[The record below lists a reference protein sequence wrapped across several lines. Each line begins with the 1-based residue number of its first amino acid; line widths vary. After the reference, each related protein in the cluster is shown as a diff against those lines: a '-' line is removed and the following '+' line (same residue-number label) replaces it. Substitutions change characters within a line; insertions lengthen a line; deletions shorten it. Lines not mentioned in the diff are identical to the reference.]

1 MKFLSVRDLRGN
13 SARVWRELPGER
25 EMIVTSNG
33 RPVAVLA
40 SVDEGSVEQ
49 SLAAWRQVR
58 ATQAIADIQRE
69 SAHKGTD
76 AMSMDDIDAEIKKA
90 RHARR
95 NRAPCESCSTQTC
108 WCPGSLRPS
117 AVAARSSGW

>member
-1 MKFLSVRDLRGN
+1 MRFLSVRDLRGD
-13 SARVWRELPGER
+13 SARVWRELADEK

-40 SVDEGSVEQ
+40 AVDESSVEQ

-69 SAHKGTD
+69 SVRKGTD
-76 AMSMDDIDAEIKKA
+76 AMSMDDIDAEIKQV
-90 RHARR
+90 RQSRR
-95 NRAPCESCSTQTC
+95 NRST
-108 WCPGSLRPS
+108 
-117 AVAARSSGW
+117 

>member
-13 SARVWRELPGER
+13 SARVWRELSSER
-25 EMIVTSNG
+25 EMVVTSNG

-40 SVDEGSVEQ
+40 AVDESSVEQ

-69 SAHKGTD
+69 SARKGAD
-76 AMSMDDIDAEIKKA
+76 KLAMDDIDAEIKSM
-90 RHARR
+90 RQARR
-95 NRAPCESCSTQTC
+95 KRAT
-108 WCPGSLRPS
+108 
-117 AVAARSSGW
+117 